1 MILLDT
7 NVLSELMRP
16 APDPKVRTW
25 LDGLGATPV
34 STSAVTVAE
43 VVFGLSRLPDGKRR
57 SDLIERFDALILGPP
72 ALPVLGLD
80 EQAGRLAGEF
90 RALRESLGLGSS
102 PSDMMIAGIAL
113 ANGAS
118 LATRNV
124 SDFSGLPISVVD
136 PWS

>member
-7 NVLSELMRP
+7 NVVSELMRP
-16 APDPKVRTW
+16 APDPKVRLW
-25 LDGLGATPV
+25 FGGLGATPLAT
-34 STSAVTVAE
+34 STVTIAE
-43 VVFGLSRLPDGKRR
+43 VVFGLARLPEGKRR
-57 SDLIERFDALILGPP
+57 SELMERFDALIFGPP
-72 ALPVLGLD
+72 TLPVLGLD

-102 PSDMMIAGIAL
+102 PSDMMIAGIAA

-118 LATRNV
+118 LATRNAD
-124 SDFSGLPISVVD
+124 DFSGLPISVVD

>member
-7 NVLSELMRP
+7 NVVSELMRTV
-16 APDPKVRTW
+16 PDPKVHAW
-25 LDGLGATPV
+25 LSGSGATPLA
-34 STSAVTVAE
+34 TSAVTISE
-43 VVFGLSRLPDGKRR
+43 IVFGLARLPDGKRR
-57 SDLIERFDALILGPP
+57 SELMERFDALICGPP
-72 ALPVLGLD
+72 ALPVLGLN

-102 PSDMMIAGIAL
+102 PSDMMIAGIAM

-124 SDFSGLPISVVD
+124 ADFAGLPISVAD